1 MEDGSDLDDV
11 TFRFQDDYL
20 DVMCPNLE
28 GMAWHRGMTYNGG
41 NGIMGLHAEEGL
53 LHFGHL
59 MVDVKFSFPQ
69 GGDVSLTERLVNVVQ
84 ELSSKVW
91 IIPKSRTTVEL
102 VKQLNDM
109 LFDVSGELSYA
120 DELLVSREF
129 FLDPRVFEK
138 KEDWQVITQST
149 GEMIVGD
156 SPHCMMGCGFFSVA
170 SNFAMKR
177 SFLSYIGVEEKLA
190 SLVRAAGVSYHEARK
205 RINNGVAVEVRK
217 FVFTSALITYFLTT
231 CLKLSRYPPF
241 CLGSLRVLYKDDK
254 GQHKRLSGSNF
265 PILFDD
271 HEVIGEDGHTRQ
283 CHKCGAGF
291 VIGMYVK
298 GDDKVCVDCVLSE
311 KKRKK
316 YSFVSLFNG
325 LLAKMTR
332 LTE

>member
-1 MEDGSDLDDV
+1 
-11 TFRFQDDYL
+11 
-20 DVMCPNLE
+20 MCPNLE
-28 GMAWHRGMTYNGG
+28 GMAWSRGMTYNGG

-59 MVDVKFSFPQ
+59 MVDVKLSFPQ
-69 GGDVSLTERLVNVVQ
+69 LDDESLTERLVNVVQ
-84 ELSSKVW
+84 QLSSKVW
-91 IIPKSRTTVEL
+91 MFPKSPTSVES
-102 VKQLNDM
+102 VKELNDM

-129 FLDPRVFEK
+129 LLDPRVFENF
-138 KEDWQVITQST
+138 DVITQST

-170 SNFAMKR
+170 ANFAMKR
-177 SFLSYIGVEEKLA
+177 SFLSYIGVEQRLA
-190 SLVRAAGVSYHEARK
+190 KLVRAAGPGYHEARK

-217 FVFTSALITYFLTT
+217 FVFTSALIAYFLTT

-254 GQHKRLSGSNF
+254 REHKRLNF

-271 HEVIGEDGHTRQ
+271 DEVIGEDGHTRQ

-291 VIGMYVK
+291 VVGMYVK
-298 GDDKVCVDCVLSE
+298 GDDKVCVDCVLAE

-325 LLAKMTR
+325 FLAKVTG